1 MHAPSF
7 LSGDSCFEKIHLFV
21 VLAYKPQSGTHAGV
35 IWSVAI
41 VLLLSKLLNTLKI
54 TKRQKLILLFFTP
67 LKFQESSEAWRSFGW
82 LVLFFLFHKRMRW
95 CLYGWPGK
103 ILSVSA
109 NPSYTLLSFIIQ
121 IITSN
126 DLEDTVLFVYIQQKR
141 GKTGT
146 YSKIHAVLAHLKGA
160 KIGKQNF
167 C

>member
-1 MHAPSF
+1 M
-7 LSGDSCFEKIHLFV
+7 FV
-21 VLAYKPQSGTHAGV
+21 WMTREN
-35 IWSVAI
+35 II
-41 VLLLSKLLNTLKI
+41 
-54 TKRQKLILLFFTP
+54 
-67 LKFQESSEAWRSFGW
+67 
-82 LVLFFLFHKRMRW
+82 
-95 CLYGWPGK
+95 C
-103 ILSVSA
+103 SA